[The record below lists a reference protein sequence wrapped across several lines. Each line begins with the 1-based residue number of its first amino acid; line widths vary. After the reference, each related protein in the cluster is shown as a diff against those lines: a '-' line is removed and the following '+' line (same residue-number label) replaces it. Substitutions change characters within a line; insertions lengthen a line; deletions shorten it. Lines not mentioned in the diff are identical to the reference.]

1 MFKVNN
7 NITINNN
14 ITHVNDVVLMHFLL
28 TLNKFLN
35 FLVFFS
41 TDFEYALFADT
52 RNFVIAKYMLQTSD
66 NDAWRKS
73 LSF

>member
-41 TDFEYALFADT
+41 TDFEYALFAYT
-52 RNFVIAKYMLQTSD
+52 RNFVIAKYMLQASD
-66 NDAWRKS
+66 NDTWRKS

>member
-41 TDFEYALFADT
+41 TDFEYALLADT
-52 RNFVIAKYMLQTSD
+52 RNFVIAKYMLQASD
-66 NDAWRKS
+66 NDTWRKS

>member
-41 TDFEYALFADT
+41 TDFEYALLADT
-52 RNFVIAKYMLQTSD
+52 RNFVIAKYMLQASD
-66 NDAWRKS
+66 NDA
-73 LSF
+73 

>member
-1 MFKVNN
+1 
-7 NITINNN
+7 
-14 ITHVNDVVLMHFLL
+14 MHFLL

-52 RNFVIAKYMLQTSD
+52 RNFVIAKYMLQASD
-66 NDAWRKS
+66 NDTWRKS